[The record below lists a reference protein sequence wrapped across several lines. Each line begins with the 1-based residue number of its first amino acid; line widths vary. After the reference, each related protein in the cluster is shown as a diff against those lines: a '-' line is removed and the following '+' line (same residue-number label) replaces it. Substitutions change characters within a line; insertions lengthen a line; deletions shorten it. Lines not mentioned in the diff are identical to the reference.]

1 MSGSSRT
8 GAAPCSGMSWE
19 PQVAPGQ
26 AVPSVP
32 QCSPRHGAPGA
43 VGARVGVP
51 GWAPWGD
58 SRLLVHSGPQ

>member
-1 MSGSSRT
+1 MQWDEP
-8 GAAPCSGMSWE
+8 GAL
-19 PQVAPGQ
+19 GQ

-32 QCSPRHGAPGA
+32 RCSPRHGAPGA
-43 VGARVGVP
+43 VGAGVGVP